1 MMATAMVTRLDLNYL
16 KNVCYSNLFLFLSVI
31 GLISFISTQ
40 DYPVQTFLYAVH
52 KDPTCC
58 TLNETDGASII
69 TTPINDAAVLSG
81 YSVKR
86 PLYDLAASMLH
97 QWSSVSNRDLGI
109 NILMLAFAK
118 YHVKGQYH
126 LFVNDFKQIDEM
138 QSIES
143 YLNKCTKMFIKLP
156 KDMAVDEKY
165 GIRANA
171 HIFTD
176 NKWLTMTNYLVIL
189 ASMAS
194 KIMTPELFINM
205 VKHYH
210 INIIESFYLFA
221 SITRD
226 SRVILECRELNK
238 PTFNYVLDKFH
249 KECRYSGEYW
259 FVLPPCSV
267 WFAYLDNR

>member
-1 MMATAMVTRLDLNYL
+1 M
-16 KNVCYSNLFLFLSVI
+16 
-31 GLISFISTQ
+31 ISFISNH

-58 TLNETDGASII
+58 TLNERDGASSI
-69 TTPINDAAVLSG
+69 TTPVNDAAVLSG

-86 PLYDLAASMLH
+86 PLYELATSVLH
-97 QWSSVSNRDLGI
+97 RWSGVSNRDLGI

-126 LFVNDFKQIDEM
+126 LFVNDFKLIDEM

-143 YLNKCTKMFIKLP
+143 YLNKCTKAFIKLP
-156 KDMAVDEKY
+156 KDMAINKKY

-171 HIFTD
+171 HIFTG
-176 NKWLTMTNYLVIL
+176 NKCLKMTEYLLIL

-194 KIMTPELFINM
+194 KIMNPELFINI
-205 VKHYH
+205 VRHYR
-210 INIIESFYLFA
+210 INIIESFYMFA

-226 SRVILECRELNK
+226 SRLILECRELNK

-249 KECRYSGEYW
+249 KECRYSGIFW
-259 FVLPPCSV
+259 FVVPPGSV
-267 WFAYLDNR
+267 WFAYLNNR

>member
-1 MMATAMVTRLDLNYL
+1 M
-16 KNVCYSNLFLFLSVI
+16 SVI
-31 GLISFISTQ
+31 GLISFVSNQ

-52 KDPTCC
+52 KDPTCY
-58 TLNETDGASII
+58 TLNETDGASVI
-69 TTPINDAAVLSG
+69 TTPINDAAILTG

-86 PLYDLAASMLH
+86 PIYELATNMLRR
-97 QWSSVSNRDLGI
+97 WSTVPTRDLGI

-118 YHVKGQYH
+118 YYVKGQYH
-126 LFVNDFKQIDEM
+126 LFVNEFKKIDEI

-143 YLNKCTKMFIKLP
+143 YLNRCTKMFIKLP
-156 KDMAVDEKY
+156 KDMAIHEKY

-171 HIFTD
+171 HVFTSD
-176 NKWLTMTNYLVIL
+176 KFLTVTNCLVIL

-194 KIMTPELFINM
+194 KIMNPELFINM
-205 VKHYH
+205 VRHYH